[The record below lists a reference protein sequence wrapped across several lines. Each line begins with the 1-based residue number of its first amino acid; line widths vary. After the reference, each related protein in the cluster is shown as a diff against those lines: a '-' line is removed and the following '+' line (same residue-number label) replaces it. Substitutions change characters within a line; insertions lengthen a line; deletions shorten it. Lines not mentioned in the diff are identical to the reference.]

1 MLNGNFWILNQND
14 KCTRINLLTK
24 LHRAADSSDRP
35 TTLQKLESFHL
46 HRVVEL
52 SAGIKDDYVSASAT
66 DANKHH
72 RVNPVEKLKEAL
84 SSKDAFQKYY
94 LVSRNSMTWK
104 FELSFYG
111 HLQTARSIVSIRI
124 ET

>member
-1 MLNGNFWILNQND
+1 MDKSNIESEFPNPTTNGPS
-14 KCTRINLLTK
+14 C
-24 LHRAADSSDRP
+24 
-35 TTLQKLESFHL
+35 TLQKLESFHL

-52 SAGIKDDYVSASAT
+52 SAGIKDDYVAAAAT

-94 LVSRNSMTWK
+94 LVRRAESGTLNFFFAILLR
-104 FELSFYG
+104 
-111 HLQTARSIVSIRI
+111 
-124 ET
+124 

>member
-1 MLNGNFWILNQND
+1 M
-14 KCTRINLLTK
+14 
-24 LHRAADSSDRP
+24 
-35 TTLQKLESFHL
+35 QKLESFHL

-52 SAGIKDDYVSASAT
+52 SAGIKDDYVAASPAT

-94 LVSRNSMTWK
+94 LVSRNPIT
-104 FELSFYG
+104 
-111 HLQTARSIVSIRI
+111 
-124 ET
+124 

>member
-1 MLNGNFWILNQND
+1 MNKSD
-14 KCTRINLLTK
+14 KSNIESEFPNPTV
-24 LHRAADSSDRP
+24 RP
-35 TTLQKLESFHL
+35 TLQKLESFHL

-52 SAGIKDDYVSASAT
+52 SAGIKDDYVAAAAT

-94 LVSRNSMTWK
+94 LVRRAESGTLNFFFAILLR
-104 FELSFYG
+104 
-111 HLQTARSIVSIRI
+111 
-124 ET
+124 

>member
-1 MLNGNFWILNQND
+1 MRQSNRCD
-14 KCTRINLLTK
+14 KLV
-24 LHRAADSSDRP
+24 RP
-35 TTLQKLESFHL
+35 TLQKLESFHL

-52 SAGIKDDYVSASAT
+52 SAGIKDDYVASSTT

-94 LVSRNSMTWK
+94 LVSGCFFNFM
-104 FELSFYG
+104 
-111 HLQTARSIVSIRI
+111 I
-124 ET
+124 